1 MLSSRGLEEGLVCT
15 ATTCDD
21 TDHTTA
27 RAGENLLSA
36 GGELDTSL
44 ALIGVVADNGHVV
57 ARGTTERTT
66 VTRLI
71 LDVGEDGTLRDGVER
86 KNIADSE
93 SGVLSGVDE
102 LPTVS
107 LCVPPF
113 HFGFILTW
121 PVYMPSLAMKVWV
134 SCLNR
139 YGCMKCKSTK
149 SMRSDVGF
157 SYVAEDDLGKRSTC

>member
-107 LCVPPF
+107 LCSSISFWF
-113 HFGFILTW
+113 HTDLASVHALVGNEGLGVVLK
-121 PVYMPSLAMKVWV
+121 PVRLHEM
-134 SCLNR
+134 
-139 YGCMKCKSTK
+139 
-149 SMRSDVGF
+149 
-157 SYVAEDDLGKRSTC
+157 